1 MIKRICVNRLNLRH
15 LRSNSFLKMKY
26 TLIFIIL
33 LFGCQQV
40 SEKPAETAPAEEET
54 TATGPIEITF
64 TKAQA
69 QMAGIKL
76 GRPERRAMSQTLKV
90 NGVFDVPPQ
99 NQVTVSV
106 PFGGY
111 VRRIPL
117 EQGMF
122 VRRGQTLVVL
132 ENPDYVQVQQD
143 YLDTK
148 AKLGFADL
156 DYARQEE
163 LSRENV
169 GAAKVFQQTRANRQ
183 SLQAQLAGQAQRLA
197 VLRINPATLRPAT
210 LTRTL
215 TVPSPVSGYITAV
228 PTNAGKF
235 VNPADVIAEIT
246 NLNHL
251 HIRLNIFEKDLAQ
264 IRTGQPIRFGVGND
278 AETKHIGTIFMLGK
292 SVSADRTVS
301 VLAHPAENRTHF
313 IPGAFVTARVQ
324 VQSESVLTLPETAI
338 VNFGGQSLIYVQVGQ
353 NKSGQTR
360 FRQLAVQTGTAE
372 NGYMA
377 VTIPPGIDTQ
387 KTPVVVVGA
396 YSLLSQLNNKE
407 EEE

>member
-1 MIKRICVNRLNLRH
+1 MRE
-15 LRSNSFLKMKY
+15 FLKSASSAFHQHSMKY

-33 LFGCQQV
+33 LFGCQQTA
-40 SEKPAETAPAEEET
+40 EKPAKTAPAEEST
-54 TATGPIEITF
+54 PANGPVEVSF
-64 TKAQA
+64 TNAQM

-76 GRPERRAMSQTLKV
+76 GQPERRTMSQTLKV

-111 VRRIPL
+111 IRQIPL

-132 ENPDYVQVQQD
+132 ENPDYIQMQQE

-183 SLQAQLAGQAQRLA
+183 SLQAQLAGLAQRLA
-197 VLRINPATLRPAT
+197 VLRINPANLRPDN

-251 HIRLNIFEKDLAQ
+251 HIKLNIFEKDLAQ
-264 IRTGQPIRFGVGND
+264 IHTKQQIRFGVGND

-292 SVSADRTVS
+292 SISADRTVS
-301 VLAHPAENRTHF
+301 VLAHPDENQTHF

-324 VQSESVLTLPETAI
+324 VQSQSVLTLPEAAI
-338 VNFGGQSLIYVQVGQ
+338 VNFGGQSLIYVQTGQ
-353 NKSGQTR
+353 DKTGKAT

-372 NGYMA
+372 AGYVA
-377 VTIPPGIDTQ
+377 VTLPAGTDTR
-387 KTPVVVVGA
+387 KTPVVVAGA

-407 EEE
+407 EE

>member
-1 MIKRICVNRLNLRH
+1 
-15 LRSNSFLKMKY
+15 MKY
-26 TLIFIIL
+26 TLIFIVL
-33 LFGCQQV
+33 FFGCQQRA
-40 SEKPAETAPAEEET
+40 EKPTETAPVEEE
-54 TATGPIEITF
+54 APASGPVEITF

-69 QMAGIKL
+69 EMAGIKL
-76 GRPERRAMSQTLKV
+76 GQPERRAMSQTLKV

-122 VRRGQTLVVL
+122 VKQGQTLVVL

-143 YLDTK
+143 YLETK
-148 AKLGFADL
+148 AKLDFADL

-163 LSRENV
+163 LSQGNV
-169 GAAKVFQQTRANRQ
+169 GAAKVLQQTRANRQ
-183 SLQAQLAGQAQRLA
+183 SLQAQLAGQAQRLT
-197 VLRINPATLRPAT
+197 VLRINPATLRPDN

-215 TVPSPVSGYITAV
+215 IVPSPVSGYVTAV

-251 HIRLNIFEKDLAQ
+251 HIRLSIFEKDLNS
-264 IRTGQPIRFGVGND
+264 IRTGQRVRFGVGND
-278 AETKHIGTIFMLGK
+278 AETKHTGTVFMIGK
-292 SVSADRTVS
+292 SVSPDRTVS
-301 VLAHPAENRTHF
+301 VLAHPAENRAHF
-313 IPGAFVTARVQ
+313 IPGAFVSARVE

-338 VNFGGQSLIYVQVGQ
+338 VSFGGQALIYVQIGR
-353 NKSGQTR
+353 NKAGTMR
-360 FRQLAVQTGTAE
+360 FRQLRVQTGTTE
-372 NGYMA
+372 NGFVA
-377 VTIPPGIDTQ
+377 VTLPPGTDTQ
-387 KTPVVVVGA
+387 KTPVVVAGA
-396 YSLLSQLNNKE
+396 YSVLSQLNNKE
-407 EEE
+407 EE

>member
-1 MIKRICVNRLNLRH
+1 
-15 LRSNSFLKMKY
+15 MKY
-26 TLIFIIL
+26 LPIIL
-33 LFGCQQV
+33 FFLLGCQQTA
-40 SEKPAETAPAEEET
+40 EKPTETASAEIDKPAN
-54 TATGPIEITF
+54 GPVEIAF
-64 TKAQA
+64 TKEQA

-76 GRPERRAMSQTLKV
+76 GQPERRAMSQTLKV
-90 NGVFDVPPQ
+90 SGVFDVPPQ
-99 NQVTVSV
+99 NMVTVSV

-111 VRRIPL
+111 IRKIPL

-122 VRRGQTLVVL
+122 VKQGQPLVVL

-143 YLDTK
+143 YLETK
-148 AKLGFADL
+148 AKLDFADL
-156 DYARQEE
+156 DYARQEA

-183 SLQAQLAGQAQRLA
+183 TLQAQLAGLAQRLA
-197 VLRINPATLRPAT
+197 VLRINPATLRPDN

-215 TVPSPVSGYITAV
+215 VVPSPVSGYITAV

-251 HIRLNIFEKDLAQ
+251 HIRLTIFEKDLPQ
-264 IRTGQPIRFGVGND
+264 IHAGQHIRFGVGNE
-278 AETKHIGTIFMLGK
+278 AEPVHNGTIFMLGK

-301 VLAHPAENRTHF
+301 VLAHPDENRAHF

-324 VQSESVLTLPETAI
+324 VQSQSVLTLPEAAI
-338 VNFGGQSLIYVQVGQ
+338 VSFDGQSLIYVQIGQ
-353 NKSGQTR
+353 NKTGKTT
-360 FRQLAVQTGTAE
+360 FRQVVVQTGTAE
-372 NGYMA
+372 AGYVA
-377 VTIPPGIDTQ
+377 VTLPAGTDTQ
-387 KTPVVVVGA
+387 KTPIVVAGA

-407 EEE
+407 EE